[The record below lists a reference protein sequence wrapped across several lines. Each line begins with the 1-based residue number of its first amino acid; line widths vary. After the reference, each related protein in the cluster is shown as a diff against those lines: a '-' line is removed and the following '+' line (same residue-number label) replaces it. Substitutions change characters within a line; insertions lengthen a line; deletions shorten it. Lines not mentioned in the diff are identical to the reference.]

1 MQNEICEKNCA
12 ENSEEDSKSELSRNS
27 SDNSKRAMKI
37 LYAGSP
43 EASARTLEILL
54 ERAKGVYEIT
64 GVLTNPPSAKG
75 RKKDLLPTAVGAF
88 AQKKNIPVYAVQK
101 LDADFREVI
110 AAQNFDALVCF
121 AYGKIFGP
129 KFLSL
134 FKIGGMNLHPSL
146 LPKYRGPTPIPAAI
160 LNMDAETAV
169 TVQTLSLGMDEGE
182 ILAQEKIALDFT
194 ETADS
199 LLEKS
204 AIIGADLLDGVLQEC
219 ARLGKMP
226 QGAAQEGDASY
237 TKIISREDTLIN
249 WNESAQKISAFVR
262 AYTGEGGAFA
272 RIDSAEGETLKILKC
287 VPLDENEI
295 ENKKIALPE
304 NFSEMKN
311 GTVILFD
318 KRTGILVKCKE
329 SVLCLI
335 ELQRQQ
341 RKAMNYKDFM
351 NGERNFLGTVL
362 C

>member
-1 MQNEICEKNCA
+1 MQNEICKKNCEENFEKN
-12 ENSEEDSKSELSRNS
+12 
-27 SDNSKRAMKI
+27 RAMKI

-54 ERAKGVYEIT
+54 ERSQGVYEIA

-75 RKKDLLPTAVGAF
+75 RKKYLLPTAVGAF
-88 AQKKNIPVYAVQK
+88 AQEKNIPVYAVQK
-101 LDADFREVI
+101 LDADFREVF
-110 AAQNFDALVCF
+110 AALDFDILVCF

-160 LNMDAETAV
+160 LNMDKETAV

-194 ETADS
+194 ETADL

-204 AIIGADLLDGVLQEC
+204 ATIGAALLDGVLREC

-226 QGAAQEGDASY
+226 QGAAQKGEASY

-262 AYTGEGGAFA
+262 AYTSEGGAFT
-272 RIDSAEGETLKILKC
+272 RIGSAEGETLKILKC
-287 VPLDENEI
+287 VPFDEI

-304 NFSEMKN
+304 NFSKMKN
-311 GTVILFD
+311 GTVAAAD
-318 KRTGILVKCKE
+318 KQNGIFVKCGE
-329 SVLCLI
+329 GVLCVTQ
-335 ELQRQQ
+335 LQRQQ
-341 RKAMNYKDFM
+341 RNAMNYKDFL
-351 NGERNFLGTVL
+351 NGNKNFIGTVL
-362 C
+362 F

>member
-1 MQNEICEKNCA
+1 M
-12 ENSEEDSKSELSRNS
+12 
-27 SDNSKRAMKI
+27 AMKI

-54 ERAKGVYEIT
+54 ERSQGVYEIA

-88 AQKKNIPVYAVQK
+88 AQEKGIPVYAVQK

-110 AAQNFDALVCF
+110 SAQKFDILVCF

-160 LNMDAETAV
+160 LNMDKETAV

-182 ILAQEKIALDFT
+182 ILAQKKIALDFT

-199 LLEKS
+199 LLEES
-204 AIIGADLLDGVLQEC
+204 AIIGGELLDGVLREC
-219 ARLGKMP
+219 ARLGTLP
-226 QGAAQEGDASY
+226 QGMAQQGDASY

-262 AYTGEGGAFA
+262 AYTSEGGAFT
-272 RIDSAEGETLKILKC
+272 RIGSAEGETLKILKC
-287 VPLDENEI
+287 VPFDENEI
-295 ENKKIALPE
+295 ASKKIALPE

-311 GTVILFD
+311 GTVISFD
-318 KRTGILVKCKE
+318 KKTGILVKCKE
-329 SVLCLI
+329 GVLCLI

-351 NGERNFLGTVL
+351 NGERNFLGAVL

>member
-1 MQNEICEKNCA
+1 MQNEICKKDSEKNF
-12 ENSEEDSKSELSRNS
+12 EK
-27 SDNSKRAMKI
+27 KRALKI

-54 ERAKGVYEIT
+54 ERSRSQGVYEIA

-88 AQKKNIPVYAVQK
+88 AQEKNIPVYAAQK

-110 AAQNFDALVCF
+110 SALDFDILVCF

-160 LNMDAETAV
+160 LNMDKETAV

-194 ETADS
+194 ETADF

-204 AIIGADLLDGVLQEC
+204 ATIGAALIDGVLREC

-226 QGAAQEGDASY
+226 QGAAQQGEASY

-262 AYTGEGGAFA
+262 AYTNEGGAFT
-272 RIDSAEGETLKILKC
+272 RIGSAEGETLKILKC
-287 VPLDENEI
+287 VPLDENENENEI
-295 ENKKIALPE
+295 ENKKIVLPE
-304 NFSEMKN
+304 NFFEIKN
-311 GTVILFD
+311 GQVAAAD
-318 KRTGILVKCKE
+318 KQNGIFVKCGE
-329 SVLCLI
+329 GVLCVTQ
-335 ELQRQQ
+335 LQRQQ
-341 RKAMNYKDFM
+341 RNAMNYKDFL
-351 NGERNFLGTVL
+351 NGNKNFIGTAL
-362 C
+362 F

>member
-1 MQNEICEKNCA
+1 MQNEIRKR
-12 ENSEEDSKSELSRNS
+12 NSEEHSNGKN
-27 SDNSKRAMKI
+27 RALKI

-43 EASARTLEILL
+43 EASARALKILL
-54 ERAKGVYEIT
+54 ERAQGVYEIA

-75 RKKDLLPTAVGAF
+75 RKKDLLPTAVGEA
-88 AQKKNIPVYAVQK
+88 AQKKNIPVYAPQK

-110 AAQNFDALVCF
+110 AAQKFDALVCF

-160 LNMDAETAV
+160 LNMDKETAA

-204 AIIGADLLDGVLQEC
+204 ARLGADLLDGVLKEC

-226 QGAAQEGDASY
+226 QGAAQQGEVSY
-237 TKIISREDTLIN
+237 TKIISREDALIN
-249 WNESAQKISAFVR
+249 WNENAKKISAFVR
-262 AYTGEGGAFA
+262 AYTSEPGAFT
-272 RIDSAEGETLKILKC
+272 RIGSIDGETLKILKC
-287 VPLDENEI
+287 VPFDENEI
-295 ENKKIALPE
+295 ANIKIE
-304 NFSEMKN
+304 NFSSLKN
-311 GTVILFD
+311 GTVISFD
-318 KRTGILVKCKE
+318 KKAGILVKCKE
-329 SVLCLI
+329 SVLALT

>member
-1 MQNEICEKNCA
+1 MQNEIREKSSA
-12 ENSEEDSKSELSRNS
+12 QDSEKKSGEISKKKN
-27 SDNSKRAMKI
+27 RALKI

-43 EASARTLEILL
+43 EVSARTLEILL
-54 ERAKGVYEIT
+54 ERAQGVYEIA

-75 RKKDLLPTAVGAF
+75 RKKDLIPTAVGAF
-88 AQKKNIPVYAVQK
+88 AQEKNIPVYSPQK
-101 LDADFREVI
+101 LDADFREEI
-110 AAQNFDALVCF
+110 KAQNFDALVCF

-160 LNMDAETAV
+160 LNMDKETAV

-182 ILAQEKIALDFT
+182 ILVQEKIALDFT
-194 ETADS
+194 ETADL

-204 AIIGADLLDGVLQEC
+204 ARLGAELLDGVLREC
-219 ARLGKMP
+219 AKFEKMP
-226 QGAAQEGDASY
+226 QGAAQKGEASY
-237 TKIISREDTLIN
+237 TKIISREDALIN

-262 AYTGEGGAFA
+262 AYTSEPGAFA
-272 RIDSAEGETLKILKC
+272 RIGSIDGETLKILKC
-287 VPLDENEI
+287 VPFGENEI
-295 ENKKIALPE
+295 ENMKVE
-304 NFSEMKN
+304 NFSSMKN
-311 GTVILFD
+311 GTVISFD
-318 KRTGILVKCKE
+318 KRAGILVKCKE
-329 SVLCLI
+329 SVLALT

-341 RKAMNYKDFM
+341 RRAMNYKDFM

>member
-1 MQNEICEKNCA
+1 MQNEICKKNPE
-12 ENSEEDSKSELSRNS
+12 ENFERKN
-27 SDNSKRAMKI
+27 RAMKI

-43 EASARTLEILL
+43 EASAQTLEILL
-54 ERAKGVYEIT
+54 ERSQGVYEIA

-88 AQKKNIPVYAVQK
+88 AQEKNIPVYAVQK

-110 AAQNFDALVCF
+110 AALDFDILVCF

-160 LNMDAETAV
+160 LNMDKETAV

-194 ETADS
+194 ETADL

-204 AIIGADLLDGVLQEC
+204 ATIGAALLDGVLRKC
-219 ARLGKMP
+219 ARFGKMP
-226 QGAAQEGDASY
+226 QGAAQKGEASY

-262 AYTGEGGAFA
+262 AYTSEGGAFT
-272 RIDSAEGETLKILKC
+272 RIGSAEGETLKILKC
-287 VPLDENEI
+287 VPFDENEI

-311 GTVILFD
+311 GTVAAAD
-318 KRTGILVKCKE
+318 KQNGIFVKCGE
-329 SVLCLI
+329 GVLCVTQ
-335 ELQRQQ
+335 LQRQQ
-341 RKAMNYKDFM
+341 RNAMSYKDFL
-351 NGERNFLGTVL
+351 NGNKNFIGTVL
-362 C
+362 F